1 VKSTLLSLFIF
12 FCVIIYCFKKMHKVC
27 VKIQFFVCQSHRPVS
42 NGDQVDPVAL
52 LTEDNH
58 KNTCLALLTN
68 LEVDSSQFK
77 LGISQVFFRAGVLG
91 RLEDQRDKKLNSL
104 IVKLQS
110 NCRRFLC
117 QKSAEKRRV
126 QDSAIRCIQKN
137 VRISFTLG
145 QWKWW
150 KLYTQLLPIIS
161 VQNTETLFK
170 QCKEE
175 LDEFRRKNERLVTE
189 KNNFQVLNQQLENK
203 VCVFLVYLL

>member
-1 VKSTLLSLFIF
+1 
-12 FCVIIYCFKKMHKVC
+12 MHKVC
-27 VKIQFFVCQSHRPVS
+27 VKIQFFVCQSYRPVS

-117 QKSAEKRRV
+117 QKSAEKKRV

-203 VCVFLVYLL
+203 VCVF